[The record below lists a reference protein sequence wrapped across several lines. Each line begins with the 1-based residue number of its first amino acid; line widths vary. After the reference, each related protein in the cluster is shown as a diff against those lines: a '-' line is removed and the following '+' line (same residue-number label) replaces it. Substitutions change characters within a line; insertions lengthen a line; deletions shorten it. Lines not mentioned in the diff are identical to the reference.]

1 MPADDTTVEFATYPN
16 EMEAQMVAQL
26 LRENGV
32 GAYVKPLGFGYGGVG
47 MIQFIPHQVLVY
59 EHNLARAQEILDAE
73 ADSDDDA
80 PAQRHGGV

>member
-59 EHNLARAQEILDAE
+59 EHNVARAQEILDAD

-80 PAQRHGGV
+80 PA

>member
-1 MPADDTTVEFATYPN
+1 MPNDDTTVEFATYSN

-59 EHNLARAQEILDAE
+59 ERNMERAQGILGADADWEDAE
-73 ADSDDDA
+73 
-80 PAQRHGGV
+80 